1 MGDFISTGNLAEDIL
16 AITAVHPL
24 REEPLRAMV
33 SMAGG
38 TWQVVE
44 DLLADGSVLSI
55 LYRNER
61 YFFRR
66 FGKLGCKASTGTSW
80 QSWLVGT
87 IEKFTLESC
96 ILEDGMPVRA
106 ALIVCEQAVYVCV
119 RVNWGRKAQNFG
131 QTPCMDRS
139 NIRQVG
145 WWLSNISGI
154 WS

>member
-1 MGDFISTGNLAEDIL
+1 MGDFIFTGNLAEDIL

-24 REEPLRAMV
+24 REKPLRAMV

-66 FGKLGCKASTGTSW
+66 FGKLGCKA
-80 QSWLVGT
+80 
-87 IEKFTLESC
+87 
-96 ILEDGMPVRA
+96 
-106 ALIVCEQAVYVCV
+106 
-119 RVNWGRKAQNFG
+119 
-131 QTPCMDRS
+131 
-139 NIRQVG
+139 
-145 WWLSNISGI
+145 
-154 WS
+154 